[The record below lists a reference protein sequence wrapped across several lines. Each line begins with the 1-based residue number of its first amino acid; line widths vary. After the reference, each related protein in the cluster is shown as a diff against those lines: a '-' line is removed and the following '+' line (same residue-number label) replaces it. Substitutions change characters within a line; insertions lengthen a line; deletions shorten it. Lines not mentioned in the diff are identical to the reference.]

1 MNENI
6 NISEIKE
13 KLLKMS
19 NWDLEKLIKSFWYD
33 HSVNFV
39 TRTVINSKL
48 KSLSDEEL
56 LKLANDN
63 NVDLTKI
70 A

>member
-6 NISEIKE
+6 NVSEIKE

-19 NWDLEKLIKSFWYD
+19 NSDLEKLIKSFWFD

-48 KSLSDEEL
+48 KSLTDEEL
-56 LKLANDN
+56 LKLANEN
-63 NVDLTKI
+63 NVDLSKI
-70 A
+70 